1 MESTV
6 RRTNIR
12 IVRAPE
18 RGEGEGETQAFPDT
32 IPKNFAESKKN
43 NPGIPADFR
52 NLHLKKSS

>member
-6 RRTNIR
+6 RRANIH
-12 IVRAPE
+12 IVRVPE
-18 RGEGEGETQAFPDT
+18 RGEGESETHAFPDT

-43 NPGIPADFR
+43 NPQIPADFR